1 MLVFFVA
8 SNSRTHNIL
17 IDSLWNDHF
26 GLFLLLDGGHLGF
39 SHVHNFKINP
49 NNRCLTPKIN
59 KKQVSHEI
67 LGQPNQ
73 KLAVYNGLHLVAE
86 AFFYFGGINLTFS
99 HLYDKYYYYDL
110 NKTISNLNSL
120 KKEFHWET
128 NAWNK
133 WIIAFHRD
141 RLWPFWIVSCGKFRP
156 PSQKRGGSLFSY
168 KYLKLPK
175 TIYYAID
182 QISTIHL

>member
-1 MLVFFVA
+1 MY
-8 SNSRTHNIL
+8 TIL
-17 IDSLWNDHF
+17 
-26 GLFLLLDGGHLGF
+26 
-39 SHVHNFKINP
+39 K
-49 NNRCLTPKIN
+49 LTPTIDVSPQKIN

-110 NKTISNLNSL
+110 NKTISNIKSL

-128 NAWNK
+128 NA
-133 WIIAFHRD
+133 
-141 RLWPFWIVSCGKFRP
+141 
-156 PSQKRGGSLFSY
+156 
-168 KYLKLPK
+168 
-175 TIYYAID
+175 
-182 QISTIHL
+182 